1 MAKLLYS
8 LKICRLESEIQK
20 LPAGTITT
28 KHQLP
33 KLRDFANFATL
44 VYSSWWLSAGSAVD
58 APHNDLLLYKQIL
71 NYRAVNQ
78 TVSDSALSAFTRHLW
93 YLTAEM
99 VPIALF
105 SNSLKNQG
113 GDDAPYNRATIQVR
127 AHFMCH
133 FNNNLGK
140 LSCIA
145 FSHEK

>member
-1 MAKLLYS
+1 MIILLED
-8 LKICRLESEIQK
+8 ICLLESEIQK

-28 KHQLP
+28 EHQLP

-78 TVSDSALSAFTRHLW
+78 TVSDSPVRIHPSSVVSLPV
-93 YLTAEM
+93 AEM

-105 SNSLKNQG
+105 STKVSTEQRKSHS
-113 GDDAPYNRATIQVR
+113 RAR
-127 AHFMCH
+127 AHELC
-133 FNNNLGK
+133 
-140 LSCIA
+140 
-145 FSHEK
+145 